1 MAVNLKARKKCHIVP
16 PDWLNYGE
24 LVRLVSFLGLTD
36 NLGAEHLQ
44 DCLKEETTSEAFS
57 VLPFRYAEVSKVLL
71 DM

>member
-36 NLGAEHLQ
+36 NLGRTFARLFERRDNIGGFQ
-44 DCLKEETTSEAFS
+44 RT
-57 VLPFRYAEVSKVLL
+57 PF
-71 DM
+71 